1 MKKKPIKKKGMHQ
14 TGKTTIALDRKIQAK
29 TPGKRT
35 SKSGNE
41 YYEARMNRSD
51 IGKYL

>member
-14 TGKTTIALDRKIQAK
+14 TGKTTIALDKKLEAK
-29 TPGKRT
+29 EPGMRT
-35 SKSGNE
+35 SKSGKK
-41 YYEARMNRSD
+41 YYEARRNRSD

>member
-1 MKKKPIKKKGMHQ
+1 MKKPKKKTGTYQ

-29 TPGKRT
+29 EPGMRT
-35 SKSGNE
+35 SKSGKK
-41 YYEARMNRSD
+41 YYEARRNRSD